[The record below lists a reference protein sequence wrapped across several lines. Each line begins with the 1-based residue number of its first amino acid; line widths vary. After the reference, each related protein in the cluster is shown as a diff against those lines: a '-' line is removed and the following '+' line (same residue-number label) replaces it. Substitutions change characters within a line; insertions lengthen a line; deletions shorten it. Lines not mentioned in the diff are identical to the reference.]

1 MKNIIFYGGGN
12 IAQAVAEG
20 LIKSGYKKNNIFYV
34 DRNSKNKQKLEK
46 LHINSLKDSNL
57 SKTDLFILAVKP
69 KDAINAYK
77 EILEKHRNPKVIS
90 FVAGIKSKKYLK
102 IVNEK

>member
-46 LHINSLKDSNL
+46 LQINSLKDSNL
-57 SKTDLFILAVKP
+57 SKTDLSRINVFKSSGNELNTYSNSCLEVASTPSNCISLA
-69 KDAINAYK
+69 
-77 EILEKHRNPKVIS
+77 
-90 FVAGIKSKKYLK
+90 
-102 IVNEK
+102 